1 MITRNFNLLTISIFA
16 ASLFVSLD
24 TYAQQSGASDSR
36 LEEVVVTAQKKEE
49 GLSEVPIS
57 IQVLSDEMIESR
69 GVTSMKHLAEYVP
82 GLHISKGAGEWNVY
96 MRGMGSG
103 TNKGFSQSITTIIDG
118 MSINQGS
125 QYSSPL
131 MDVERVEVLRGTQGV
146 LFGKNTIGGVINIVS
161 KSPVIGGEQD
171 GNWKMEFVPE
181 WGTQKYSGA
190 MNIPVSDSFAM
201 RLAVQKEM
209 SDGWTK
215 NAYLDTG
222 NSPETETEAI
232 RATMLWELDNLE
244 VNLKLSQ
251 LNSVKKG
258 SEAGIYKYELSAP
271 RVAMITATPPY
282 IGALISPPITNRF
295 FPNQVVGVPGVTYSD
310 NTTYQNPTGGTVDS
324 DNAILKLSSSWN
336 DHDVVS
342 TTTYSEYV
350 YKWGLDAD
358 FGPLS
363 LIAVDNDVDFR
374 SMSHEVTVAS
384 PADDT
389 FEYIVGIYVDDINYD
404 GINDG
409 WFDLTVGGLF
419 GQLFPFDTVVGL
431 QSGGAVSIDAIGTHT
446 SNNQNSRSRSIFAE
460 GTYYVND
467 KLTVKAGVRLSKDD
481 KDVKSDQKMS
491 STLAG
496 IGRENPTLLPPVLNT
511 LDSLADRRIH
521 NFPIQSRSESHTS
534 PSIKVLYEY
543 SDTTR
548 LYVSLAEGY
557 KMGGFD
563 GSENAPQVNGVC
575 NPNVPALSRTPCTYA
590 TVPGDAFQFESE
602 LAETF
607 EIGAKMEFPE
617 RSLRASIAY
626 FSTDYTD
633 MQVSIFNGSSFQV
646 SNAGESEISGIE
658 TDFTWAPT
666 DNLVIGGSAN
676 TLDMAYGQYIG
687 GCTAD
692 QDVAFRLANKTKKG
706 CVQNQAGQTGNN
718 APELA
723 ASMYANYYMNLD
735 ADWDMVLSMNANYQD
750 EVYTNTDNDP
760 DAFHE
765 AYTKINVSASV
776 QNSNGF
782 EVSVFARNV
791 TDEVT
796 ATQLLDLPLVPGS
809 HFALWGPG
817 KEVGISFRGKF

>member
-1 MITRNFNLLTISIFA
+1 MSIKKIFLSSTFFVFAFLYVGDVISQD
-16 ASLFVSLD
+16 SS
-24 TYAQQSGASDSR
+24 SSR

-69 GVTSMKHLAEYVP
+69 GVTSMKHLAEYIP

-96 MRGMGSG
+96 MRGIGSG
-103 TNKGFSQSITTIIDG
+103 TNKGFSQSITTFIDG
-118 MSINQGS
+118 MPITQGS

-146 LFGKNTIGGVINIVS
+146 LFGKNTIGGVINMVS
-161 KSPVIGGEQD
+161 KSPIIGGETE
-171 GNWKMEFVPE
+171 GNWGIEYVPE
-181 WGTQKYSGA
+181 WNTKKYNGA

-201 RLAVQKEM
+201 RIAVQKEM
-209 SDGWTK
+209 SDGWVT
-215 NAYLDTG
+215 NAYQDTG
-222 NSPETETEAI
+222 SSPENESEAI
-232 RATMLWELDNLE
+232 RATMLWELDNME
-244 VNLKLSQ
+244 VNLKLSS
-251 LNSVKKG
+251 LSSEKKG

-271 RVAMITATPPY
+271 FGALATATPPY
-282 IGALISPPITNRF
+282 TGAVINWRITNAF
-295 FPNQVVGVPGVTYSD
+295 FSDQIVGVPGVTYSD

-324 DNAILKLSSSWN
+324 DNAILKLSTSWN

-342 TTTYSEYV
+342 TTSYSVYD

-363 LIAVDNDVDFR
+363 LIAVDNDVDFK
-374 SMSHEVTVAS
+374 SITQELVISS
-384 PADDT
+384 PADDK
-389 FEYIVGIYVDDINYD
+389 FEYIFGFYYDDIHYD

-409 WFDLTVGGLF
+409 MFDMSVGGLF
-419 GQLFPFDTVVGL
+419 GQVFPLPNIFAL
-431 QSGGAVSIDAIGTHT
+431 QTKGAFSADFAATHT
-446 SNNQNSRSRSIFAE
+446 SNDQNSSTKSIFAE

-467 KLTVKAGVRLSKDD
+467 KLTIKAGVRFSDD
-481 KDVKSDQKMS
+481 EKDVKSIQGMS
-491 STLAG
+491 SSATPGGL
-496 IGRENPTLLPPVLNT
+496 GRENFTLAPPVLGVFNA
-511 LDSLADRRIH
+511 LASRKVH
-521 NFPIQSRSESHTS
+521 NFPIQSRSENHTT
-534 PSIKVLYEY
+534 PSLKVLYDF

-548 LYVSLAEGY
+548 LYLSYAEGY

-563 GSENAPQVNGVC
+563 GSENAPQINSTT
-575 NPNVPALSRTPCTYA
+575 PA
-590 TVPGDAFQFESE
+590 DAFQFDAEQ
-602 LAETF
+602 AETL
-607 EIGAKMEFPE
+607 EIGAKMDFPE

-646 SNAGESEISGIE
+646 SNAGESEIDGVE
-658 TDFTWAPT
+658 AEFTWAPT
-666 DNLVIGGSAN
+666 DNIVIGGSAT
-676 TLDMAYGQYIG
+676 TLDFAYGAYVG

-692 QDVAFRLANKTKKG
+692 QEVAYRLANLTKIG

-723 ASMYANYYMNLD
+723 ASMYANYYNNLST
-735 ADWDMVLSMNANYQD
+735 DWDMVLSVNANYQD

-760 DAFHE
+760 DAFQK
-765 AYTKINVSASV
+765 AYTKVNLSASFEH
-776 QNSNGF
+776 SNGLN
-782 EVSVFARNV
+782 VSVFARNV

-809 HFALWGPG
+809 HFALWAPG
-817 KEVGISFRGKF
+817 KEVGITIRKTF

>member
-1 MITRNFNLLTISIFA
+1 MITKKFNLLTVSIFA

-24 TYAQQSGASDSR
+24 IYAQQSEASNSR

-57 IQVLSDEMIESR
+57 IAVLSDEMIESR
-69 GVTSMKHLAEYVP
+69 GITSMKHLSEYIP

-118 MSINQGS
+118 MPVNQGS

-190 MNIPVSDSFAM
+190 MNIPVNDSFAM
-201 RLAVQKEM
+201 RVAVQKEM

-215 NAYLDTG
+215 NDYLGTG
-222 NSPETETEAI
+222 SSPETESEAI
-232 RATMLWELDNLE
+232 RATMLWEMDNLE
-244 VNLKLSQ
+244 VNLKLST
-251 LNSVKKG
+251 LNTVKKG

-271 RVAMITATPPY
+271 FGALATATPPY
-282 IGALISPPITNRF
+282 TGTVINWRITNAF
-295 FPNQVVGVPGVTYSD
+295 FQDQVVGVPGVTYSD
-310 NTTYQNPTGGTVDS
+310 NTTYQNPTGGNVDS
-324 DNAILKLSSSWN
+324 DNAILKLSSSWK

-374 SMSHEVTVAS
+374 SMSHEVTVSS

-389 FEYIVGIYVDDINYD
+389 FEYIFGIYVDDIHYD

-409 WFDLTVGGLF
+409 MFDMSVGGLF
-419 GQLFPFDTVVGL
+419 GQVFTLPNIFAL
-431 QSGGAVSIDAIGTHT
+431 QTKGAFSADFAATHT
-446 SNNQNSRSRSIFAE
+446 SNDQNSKSRSIFAE

-481 KDVKSDQKMS
+481 KDVKSIQGMS
-491 STLAG
+491 SSSTPGGL
-496 IGRENPTLLPPVLNT
+496 GRENFTLAPPVLGVFNA
-511 LDSLADRRIH
+511 LVSRKPH
-521 NFPIQSRSESHTS
+521 NFPIQTRSESHTT
-534 PSIKVLYEY
+534 PSFKVLYDY
-543 SDTTR
+543 SDNTR
-548 LYVSLAEGY
+548 LYMSIAEGY

-563 GSENAPQVNGVC
+563 GSENAPQIN
-575 NPNVPALSRTPCTYA
+575 STTPG
-590 TVPGDAFQFESE
+590 PAFQFENES
-602 LAETF
+602 AETI
-607 EIGAKMEFPE
+607 EIGAKMEYPE
-617 RSLRASIAY
+617 RSLRGSIAY

-646 SNAGESEISGIE
+646 SNAGDSEIDGIE
-658 TDFTWAPT
+658 AEFTWAPT
-666 DNLVIGGSAN
+666 DNLVIGGSAT

-692 QDVAFRLANKTKKG
+692 QEVAYRLANNTKIG
-706 CVQNQAGQTGNN
+706 CVQNQAGQPGNN

-723 ASMYANYYMNLD
+723 ASMYANYYQNLD
-735 ADWDMVLSMNANYQD
+735 ADWDMVLSMTANYQD

-760 DAFHE
+760 DAFQE
-765 AYTKINVSASV
+765 AYTKINISASV
-776 QNSNGF
+776 QHSNGF
-782 EVSVFARNV
+782 EVSVFARNL

-809 HFALWGPG
+809 HFALWAPG
-817 KEVGISFRGKF
+817 KEVGISFRGTF

>member
-1 MITRNFNLLTISIFA
+1 MSIKKIFLSSTFFVFAFLYVGDVISQD
-16 ASLFVSLD
+16 SS
-24 TYAQQSGASDSR
+24 SSR

-69 GVTSMKHLAEYVP
+69 GVTSMKHLAEYIP

-96 MRGMGSG
+96 MRGIGSG
-103 TNKGFSQSITTIIDG
+103 TNKGFSQSITTFIDG
-118 MSINQGS
+118 MPITQGS

-146 LFGKNTIGGVINIVS
+146 LFGKNTIGGVINMVS
-161 KSPVIGGEQD
+161 KSPTMGGETE
-171 GNWKMEFVPE
+171 GNWGVEYVPE
-181 WGTQKYSGA
+181 WNTKKYSGA

-201 RLAVQKEM
+201 RIAVQKEM
-209 SDGWTK
+209 SDGWVT
-215 NAYLDTG
+215 NAYQDTG
-222 NSPETETEAI
+222 SSPENESEAI
-232 RATMLWELDNLE
+232 RATMLWELDNME
-244 VNLKLSQ
+244 VNLKLSS
-251 LNSVKKG
+251 LNSEKKG

-271 RVAMITATPPY
+271 FGALATATPPY
-282 IGALISPPITNRF
+282 TGTVINWRITNAF
-295 FPNQVVGVPGVTYSD
+295 FSDQIVGVPGVTYTD

-342 TTTYSEYV
+342 TTSYSVYD

-358 FGPLS
+358 FGPLA
-363 LIAVDNDVDFR
+363 LIAVDNDVDFK
-374 SMSHEVTVAS
+374 SVTQEVTISS
-384 PADDT
+384 PADDK
-389 FEYIVGIYVDDINYD
+389 FEYIVGFYYDDIHYD

-409 WFDLTVGGLF
+409 MFNMSVGGLF
-419 GQLFPFDTVVGL
+419 GQVFPLPNIFAL
-431 QSGGAVSIDAIGTHT
+431 QTRGAFSADFAATHT
-446 SNNQNSRSRSIFAE
+446 SNDQNSSTKSIFAE

-467 KLTVKAGVRLSKDD
+467 KLTIKAGVRVSDD
-481 KDVKSDQKMS
+481 EKDVKSIQGMS
-491 STLAG
+491 SSATPGGL
-496 IGRENPTLLPPVLNT
+496 GRENFTLAPPVLGVFNA
-511 LDSLADRRIH
+511 LVSRKPH
-521 NFPIQSRSESHTS
+521 NFPVQSRSENHTT
-534 PSIKVLYEY
+534 PSLKVLYDY

-548 LYVSLAEGY
+548 LYLSYAEGY

-563 GSENAPQVNGVC
+563 GSENAPQINY
-575 NPNVPALSRTPCTYA
+575 TT
-590 TVPGDAFQFESE
+590 PGDAFQFDAEQ
-602 LAETF
+602 AETL
-607 EIGAKMEFPE
+607 EIGAKMDFPE

-646 SNAGESEISGIE
+646 SNAGESEIDGVE
-658 TDFTWAPT
+658 AEFTWAPT
-666 DNLVIGGSAN
+666 DNIVIGGSAT
-676 TLDMAYGQYIG
+676 TLDFAYGAYVG

-692 QDVAFRLANKTKKG
+692 QEVAYRLANLTKIG

-723 ASMYANYYMNLD
+723 ASMYANYYNNLS
-735 ADWDMVLSMNANYQD
+735 ADWDMVLSVNANYQD

-760 DAFHE
+760 DAFQE
-765 AYTKINVSASV
+765 AYTKINISAS
-776 QNSNGF
+776 F
-782 EVSVFARNV
+782 EHSKGLNVSVFARNV

-809 HFALWGPG
+809 HFALWAPG
-817 KEVGISFRGKF
+817 KEVGISLRKSF

>member
-1 MITRNFNLLTISIFA
+1 MSTKKLFLTSTFIVFTGLYVQDVISQE
-16 ASLFVSLD
+16 SSN
-24 TYAQQSGASDSR
+24 SR
-36 LEEVVVTAQKKEE
+36 LEEVVVTAQKKEQ

-69 GVTSMKHLAEYVP
+69 GVTSMKHLAEYIP

-103 TNKGFSQSITTIIDG
+103 TNKGFSQSITTIVDG
-118 MSINQGS
+118 MPINQGS

-161 KSPVIGGEQD
+161 KSPVIGGEQE

-181 WGTQKYSGA
+181 WGTKKLSGA
-190 MNIPVSDSFAM
+190 MNFPVSDSFAM

-209 SDGWTK
+209 SDGWTE

-222 NSPETETEAI
+222 SSPENESDAI

-244 VNLKLSQ
+244 INLKLSQ

-258 SEAGIYKYELSAP
+258 SEAGIYKYEFSAP
-271 RVAMITATPPY
+271 FGAMVTATPPY
-282 IGALISPPITNRF
+282 AGVLISGRLVPTF
-295 FPNQVVGVPGVTYSD
+295 FPDQVVGVPGVTFSD

-324 DNAILKLSSSWN
+324 DNAILKLSSAWN

-342 TTTYSEYV
+342 TTTYSQYD
-350 YKWGLDAD
+350 YNWGLDAD
-358 FGPLS
+358 FGPLN
-363 LIAVDNDVDFR
+363 LIAVDNDVDFTAI
-374 SMSHEVTVAS
+374 SQEITIAS

-389 FEYIVGIYVDDINYD
+389 FEYIFGIYVDDIHYD

-409 WFDLTVGGLF
+409 FFDMTVGGLF
-419 GQLFPFDTVVGL
+419 GQVFPFNDVVGL
-431 QSGGAVSIDAIGTHT
+431 LSQGAVSIDAIATHT
-446 SNNQNSRSRSIFAE
+446 SNDQNSKTKSIFAE

-467 KLTVKAGVRLSKDD
+467 KLTVIAGVRLSKDD
-481 KDVKSDQKMS
+481 KDVKSDQTMS
-491 STLAG
+491 STLMG
-496 IGRENPTLLPPVLNT
+496 LGRENPTLLPPVLNT
-511 LDSLADRRIH
+511 LDSLASRRVH
-521 NFPIQSRSESHTS
+521 NFPIQSLSDSHTS
-534 PSIKVLYEY
+534 PSLKVLYEY
-543 SDTTR
+543 SDSTR
-548 LYVSLAEGY
+548 LYLSLAEGY

-563 GSENAPQVNGVC
+563 GSENAPQVNGAC
-575 NPNVPALSRTPCTYA
+575 NPNVPPLSVTPCTYA
-590 TVPGDAFQFESE
+590 TTPGDAFTFDSESAQT
-602 LAETF
+602 L

-617 RSLRASIAY
+617 RSLRANFAY
-626 FSTDYTD
+626 FSTDYTN

-646 SNAGESEISGIE
+646 SNAGESEIRGIE
-658 TDFTWAPT
+658 ADFTWAPT
-666 DNLVIGGSAN
+666 DNLVIGGSAT
-676 TLDMAYGQYIG
+676 TLDFAYGAYIG

-692 QDVAFRLANKTKKG
+692 QEVAYRLANLTKLG

-723 ASMYANYYMNLD
+723 ASIYANYYMNLNS
-735 ADWDMVLSMNANYQD
+735 DWDMALSMNANYQD

-760 DAFHE
+760 DAFQE

-776 QNSNGF
+776 QNSDGF
-782 EVSVFARNV
+782 EVSVFARNL

-809 HFALWGPG
+809 HFALWSPG
-817 KEVGISFRGKF
+817 KEVGISLRKTF